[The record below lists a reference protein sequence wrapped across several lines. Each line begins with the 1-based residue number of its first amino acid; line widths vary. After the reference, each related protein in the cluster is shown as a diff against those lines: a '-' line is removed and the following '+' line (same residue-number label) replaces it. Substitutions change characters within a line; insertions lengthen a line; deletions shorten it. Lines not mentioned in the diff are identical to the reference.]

1 LPRPLIAPAEFQ
13 GAIARALEGCMP
25 RSTWCAL
32 VAVCAVF
39 LIGTA
44 GRAAAQA
51 LTLAAAIEQT
61 LARNPELRVYPP
73 RLRAARQ
80 RVGVAA
86 QRPPFELQAETQDA
100 FGTGRASGFDSA
112 ETTFALSHVIEL
124 GGKRGLRADA
134 ANATAAV
141 VDAERA
147 AAELDVLAEV
157 TRRLIHV
164 AADQEHLALTM
175 RATAL
180 AEDNVTAATA
190 RVAAARAP
198 DVELRRARVTSAR
211 AAVEQEHAEHE
222 LLTSR
227 RKLAAMW
234 ADSEPTF
241 ERVSADLYALPP
253 SDGYEALLAR
263 LVGNPDFARFA
274 SEERL
279 RDAELRVAE
288 AHARSNLTVRAG
300 VRILHD
306 TNDEALVFGV
316 TLPLNAASRA
326 RNEIAAVRAE
336 REQTAAEREAHR
348 VRAEAQLFE
357 LFQELRHALT
367 EAEILRTTVLPE
379 MEAALEATRYAF
391 DRGRYSYL
399 EWVDAQREL
408 VEVQRAL
415 IDAAANAH
423 LYRTEI
429 ERLTGEPLQAPTE
442 TSR

>member
-1 LPRPLIAPAEFQ
+1 MPL
-13 GAIARALEGCMP
+13 
-25 RSTWCAL
+25 STRRAL
-32 VAVCAVF
+32 VAVCVAF
-39 LIGTA
+39 LDGTA
-44 GRAAAQA
+44 GHAAAEP
-51 LTLAAAIEQT
+51 LTLESAIEQT
-61 LARNPELRVYPP
+61 LARNPDLRVYTP
-73 RLRAARQ
+73 RVAAARE
-80 RVGVAA
+80 RVAVAA

-124 GGKRGLRADA
+124 GGKRGLRSDA
-134 ANATAAV
+134 ANATAAII
-141 VDAERA
+141 DAERA
-147 AAELDVLAEV
+147 AAALDVLAEV

-198 DVELRRARVTSAR
+198 EVELRRARVTSAR

-222 LLTSR
+222 LMTSR

-234 ADSEPTF
+234 GDGEAAF
-241 ERVSADLYALPP
+241 ERVSADLYALPR
-253 SDGYEALLAR
+253 SDGYETLVTRLA
-263 LVGNPDFARFA
+263 GNPDFLRFA

-288 AHARSNLTVRAG
+288 AHARSDLTVRAG
-300 VRILHD
+300 VRVLHD

-316 TLPLNAASRA
+316 SLPLNAAARA

-357 LFQELRHALT
+357 LFQELRHAIT
-367 EAEILRTTVLPE
+367 EAEVLRASVLPE

-391 DRGRYSYL
+391 ERGRYSYL

-442 TSR
+442 STR

>member
-1 LPRPLIAPAEFQ
+1 VCTAFLNGAAGQPAAE
-13 GAIARALEGCMP
+13 P
-25 RSTWCAL
+25 
-32 VAVCAVF
+32 
-39 LIGTA
+39 
-44 GRAAAQA
+44 
-51 LTLAAAIEQT
+51 LTLASAIERT
-61 LARNPELRVYPP
+61 LARNPELQVYAP
-73 RLRAARQ
+73 RLTAARQ
-80 RVGVAA
+80 RAGVAA
-86 QRPPFELQAETQDA
+86 QRRPLELQAETQDA

-112 ETTFALSHVIEL
+112 ETTFALSHVVEL
-124 GGKRGLRADA
+124 GGKRGLRSDA
-134 ANATAAV
+134 ANATTAI
-141 VDAERA
+141 VDAERS

-164 AADQEHLALTM
+164 AADQEHLDLTM

-222 LLTSR
+222 LSTSR

-234 ADSEPTF
+234 GDSEATF
-241 ERVSADLYALPP
+241 DRVSADLYALPP
-253 SDGYEALLAR
+253 AEGYEALLAR
-263 LVGNPDFARFA
+263 LAGNPDFARFA

-288 AHARSNLTVRAG
+288 AHARSDLTVRAG
-300 VRILHD
+300 VRLLHD
-306 TNDEALVFGV
+306 SNDEALVFGV
-316 TLPLNAASRA
+316 TMPLFAASRA

-357 LFQELRHALT
+357 LFQELRHAIT
-367 EAEILRTTVLPE
+367 EAEVLRTSVLPE

-429 ERLTGEPLQAPTE
+429 ERLTGEPL
-442 TSR
+442 

>member
-1 LPRPLIAPAEFQ
+1 
-13 GAIARALEGCMP
+13 
-25 RSTWCAL
+25 
-32 VAVCAVF
+32 VCTL

-44 GRAAAQA
+44 GGAVAED
-51 LTLAAAIEQT
+51 LTLASAIELT
-61 LARNPELRVYPP
+61 LARNPELRVYAPH
-73 RLRAARQ
+73 LKAARQ
-80 RVGVAA
+80 RVDIAA
-86 QRPPFELQAETQDA
+86 LRPPFELQAETQDA
-100 FGTGRASGFDSA
+100 FGTGRTSGFDSA
-112 ETTFALSHVIEL
+112 ETTFAISQVVEL
-124 GGKRGLRADA
+124 GGKRGLRVDT
-134 ANATAAV
+134 ANATTAI

-147 AAELDVLAEV
+147 AAELDILAEV

-175 RATAL
+175 RATTL
-180 AEDNVTAATA
+180 AEDNVAAATA

-234 ADSEPTF
+234 GDSDATF
-241 ERVSADLYALPP
+241 ERVSADLYALPQ
-253 SDGYEALLAR
+253 SEGYEALVAR
-263 LVGNPDFARFA
+263 LEGNPDFARFA

-288 AHARSNLTVRAG
+288 AHARTDLTVRAG
-300 VRILHD
+300 VRVLHD
-306 TNDEALVFGV
+306 TNDEAFVFGV
-316 TLPLNAASRA
+316 TLPLFAASRA

-357 LFQELRHALT
+357 LFQELRHAIT
-367 EAEILRTTVLPE
+367 EANVLRTAVLPE

-408 VEVQRAL
+408 VDVQRAL
-415 IDAAANAH
+415 IDASANAH

-429 ERLTGEPLQAPTE
+429 ERLTGEALQAPTE
-442 TSR
+442 TPR

>member
-1 LPRPLIAPAEFQ
+1 MNIPTAVDCTRSKS
-13 GAIARALEGCMP
+13 GAIALALEASMP
-25 RSTWCAL
+25 LSTRCAL
-32 VAVCAVF
+32 VACIAF
-39 LIGTA
+39 ALG
-44 GRAAAQA
+44 AAAA
-51 LTLAAAIEQT
+51 GAEELTLASAVERT
-61 LARNPELRVYPP
+61 LARNPELRVYAPRRTAAQERAQVAALRP
-73 RLRAARQ
+73 RL
-80 RVGVAA
+80 
-86 QRPPFELQAETQDA
+86 ELQAETQDA
-100 FGTGRASGFDSA
+100 FGTGRASGFDTA

-124 GGKRGLRADA
+124 GSKRALRFDA
-134 ANATAAV
+134 ATARTAI

-147 AAELDVLAEV
+147 IAELDVLAEV

-180 AEDNVTAATA
+180 AEENVSAATA

-234 ADSEPTF
+234 GDSEPLF
-241 ERVSADLYALPP
+241 ERVSADLYTLPP
-253 SDGYEALLAR
+253 AEGYEALATRLAE
-263 LVGNPDFARFA
+263 NPDFARFA

-288 AHARSNLTVRAG
+288 AHARTDVTVRAG
-300 VRILHD
+300 VRLLHD

-316 TLPLNAASRA
+316 TLPLQAAARA
-326 RNEIAAVRAE
+326 RNEIAAARAE

-357 LFQELRHALT
+357 LFQELRHAIT
-367 EAEILRTTVLPE
+367 EADVLRTTVLPE

-391 DRGRYSYL
+391 ERGRYSYL

-415 IDAAANAH
+415 IEAAANAH

-429 ERLTGEPLQAPTE
+429 ERLTGEPLQASTE
-442 TSR
+442 ALP

>member
-1 LPRPLIAPAEFQ
+1 MARP
-13 GAIARALEGCMP
+13 
-25 RSTWCAL
+25 SWCAL
-32 VAVCAVF
+32 VAMCAA
-39 LIGTA
+39 IASAA
-44 GRAAAQA
+44 GQA
-51 LTLAAAIEQT
+51 VAETMTLASAIEQT
-61 LARNPELRVYPP
+61 LARNPELRVYTP
-73 RLRAARQ
+73 RRAAAQERA
-80 RVGVAA
+80 RVAA
-86 QRPPFELQAETQDA
+86 RRPPFELQAETQDA
-100 FGTGRASGFDSA
+100 LGTGRASSFDSA
-112 ETTFALSHVIEL
+112 ETTFALSQVIEL
-124 GGKRGLRADA
+124 GGKRGLRSDA
-134 ANATAAV
+134 ANAATAI

-180 AEDNVTAATA
+180 AEDNVAAATA

-234 ADSEPTF
+234 GASEPTF
-241 ERVSADLYALPP
+241 ERVDADLYALPP
-253 SDGYEALLAR
+253 SEGYEELVVRLAR
-263 LVGNPDFARFA
+263 NPDFARFA

-279 RDAELRVAE
+279 RDAEIRVAE
-288 AHARSNLTVRAG
+288 AHARTDFTVRAG
-300 VRILHD
+300 VRLLHD
-306 TNDEALVFGV
+306 TNDEAFVFGV
-316 TLPLNAASRA
+316 TLPLFSASRA
-326 RNEIAAVRAE
+326 RSEIAAVRAQ

-357 LFQELRHALT
+357 LFQELRHAVT
-367 EAEILRTTVLPE
+367 EAEVLRTAVLPE
-379 MEAALEATRYAF
+379 MQAALEATRYAF

-399 EWVDAQREL
+399 EWVDTQREL
-408 VEVQRAL
+408 VEVERAL
-415 IDAAANAH
+415 IDASANAH

-429 ERLTGEPLQAPTE
+429 ERLTGEPLQAPPE
-442 TSR
+442 TQP

>member
-1 LPRPLIAPAEFQ
+1 MPL
-13 GAIARALEGCMP
+13 
-25 RSTWCAL
+25 STRCAL
-32 VAVCAVF
+32 VAVCAAF
-39 LIGTA
+39 LTCTA
-44 GRAAAQA
+44 APAAAEV
-51 LTLAAAIEQT
+51 LTLASAIEQT
-61 LARNPELRVYPP
+61 LARNPDLRVYAP
-73 RLRAARQ
+73 RLRAARE
-80 RVGVAA
+80 RVAVAA
-86 QRPPFELQAETQDA
+86 QRPPFELQGETQDA
-100 FGTGRASGFDSA
+100 FGTGRTSGFDSA

-124 GGKRGLRADA
+124 GGKRGLRSDA
-134 ANATAAV
+134 ASATTAV

-164 AADQEHLALTM
+164 AADQEHLALTR

-180 AEDNVTAATA
+180 ADDNVAAATT

-198 DVELRRARVTSAR
+198 DVELRRARVTRAR

-234 ADSEPTF
+234 ADSEATF
-241 ERVSADLYALPP
+241 ESVSADLYTLPP
-253 SDGYEALLAR
+253 SEGYDALVAR
-263 LVGNPDFARFA
+263 LAGNPDFVRFA

-288 AHARSNLTVRAG
+288 AHARSDLTVRAG

-357 LFQELRHALT
+357 LFQELRHAIT
-367 EAEILRTTVLPE
+367 EAEVLRNAVLPE

-408 VEVQRAL
+408 VDVQRAL

-429 ERLTGEPLQAPTE
+429 ERLTGEPLEAPTE
-442 TSR
+442 ALR